1 MPEGAVTWKAQSCY
15 MACIAANGRTCRDV
29 TGEAPLIA
37 RALFTGYWKD
47 RSFHMS
53 VGASSKLAAFWNH
66 PAGPKTIHFWAPTFK
81 CEIHH
86 TLSSLYARSYLDAD
100 ASAAAAFIVN

>member
-1 MPEGAVTWKAQSCY
+1 
-15 MACIAANGRTCRDV
+15 
-29 TGEAPLIA
+29 
-37 RALFTGYWKD
+37 
-47 RSFHMS
+47 MS

-86 TLSSLYARSYLDAD
+86 TPSSLSARSCVYSD
-100 ASAAAAFIVN
+100 ASAAAAFN